1 MVMAK
6 CGTFDYK
13 FVVPDWSLG
22 GTRQMQG
29 MLREPI
35 QGDQE
40 RLLGHAP
47 LLQTVE
53 YHREKRQLLCRVTLT
68 VSS

>member
-1 MVMAK
+1 MVMAT

-13 FVVPDWSLG
+13 FVVSDESFG
-22 GTRQMQG
+22 GKRQMLG
-29 MLREPI
+29 KPPWPMEA
-35 QGDQE
+35 DQE

-53 YHREKRQLLCRVTLT
+53 YYREK
-68 VSS
+68 